1 MRVEVRFAGSGG
13 QGIITMGVLL
23 GYALVIYEGKNAVQT
38 QSYGP
43 EARGS
48 TSRSEVVI
56 SDDKIYYP
64 IVENPD
70 VFVCMSQDSYD
81 RFVWELKEG
90 GTLIYDSDLVRVGR
104 EDVEKFSIPSVMI
117 AEEKFRKRIV
127 SNMVMLGFFTK
138 ITGLV
143 SYNSMRRS
151 IVDTF
156 PRRYELNLKAFDF
169 GYRYVWEGDR

>member
-13 QGIITMGVLL
+13 QGIITMGILL

-81 RFVWELKEG
+81 KFIGDLKNG
-90 GTLIYDSDLVRVGR
+90 GKLLHDSDLVKVER
-104 EDVEKFSIPSVMI
+104 EDIETFSIPSVRI
-117 AEEKFRKRIV
+117 AEEKFGERIV

-138 ITGLV
+138 VTGLV
-143 SYNSMRRS
+143 SYHSMKKS

-156 PRRYELNLKAFDF
+156 PRKYELNLKAFDF
-169 GYRYVWEGDR
+169 GYRYNLGGG